1 MRLARFLTK
10 GNIVVIGEWQLNID
24 LQTISDGDNTREL
37 EPLLF
42 KLLCYFIEHNGR
54 IIPRQELAEKI
65 WLQSYVDDNAINRA
79 ISELRKALKSAKQ
92 PGQSIKT
99 HYRTGYSLFIPITM
113 PEASPIIA
121 STESVETIQNV
132 VSVQK
137 STTTSNNTYFT
148 IERSRKLILPL
159 LSFILLLGAFVAVT
173 MTSTDQ
179 KQKKQQTHSAPTP
192 KELKLSA
199 QTISWHKGTHYNLK
213 LSPHKDKL
221 AFLVDTMDKNTKTTL
236 YIINLETGKELLID
250 SGYLVVNG
258 WSHDSERLFYTQC
271 KNSTK
276 AECEIIQAS
285 DLLSAQPKLQ
295 HLDNPLLDS
304 NLKYIYDYTEIDNT
318 AIFSRNNYRNIAHLT
333 ALYSLDLDTKEEIRI
348 TNPNI
353 NGTGDLLLAVIPNPN
368 RIIYERHQITHSEIY
383 MSNLDG
389 SSPMK
394 LFDQPYRTWVITYDR
409 KNNELLWYNR
419 HKSSIESYSLDE
431 MQMLPAIHAPIARSN
446 YAFSLSKNSILSSTD
461 LHDHDL
467 LILDL
472 DKNTQAEIANP
483 AKNESNGFKLEKQKT
498 YFQVKNFHGVS
509 HWLKHNSQ
517 YKDITSIIGKNN
529 KVMDADLSQSALLAY
544 NKEKLLLTLL
554 NTNDFSVIEQWP
566 ARGSVITAK
575 INGQYIAL
583 LSTDKQMNST
593 LNIYDRQQSTWDK
606 VDILTP
612 FSFDW
617 INSTELIANN
627 KTQQLIQ
634 YDVVSHQFKKLSLS
648 KELQKIKQSLQ
659 QLNYDSGFLYFTTET
674 DIYRAPLDKLTKVE
688 TVFSLSNKGMSF
700 ILGSNIQDNTL
711 HLSVL
716 RARNKNYI
724 ELYTDA
730 TKNMHTTER
739 PVSFFS
745 L

>member
-1 MRLARFLTK
+1 MRLASFLTK

-24 LQTISDGDNTREL
+24 QQSISDGDNTREL

-42 KLLCYFIEHNGR
+42 KLLCHFIEHNGR

-99 HYRTGYSLFIPITM
+99 HYRTGYSLFIPVIM
-113 PEASPIIA
+113 PEATPIIA

-132 VSVQK
+132 ASVQTN
-137 STTTSNNTYFT
+137 TTTSNNTNFT
-148 IERSRKLILPL
+148 IKRSRKLILSL
-159 LSFILLLGAFVAVT
+159 LILLLGAFVAIT
-173 MTSTDQ
+173 ILSTEQ
-179 KQKKQQTHSAPTP
+179 KPKNQQTHSAPTP

-199 QTISWHKGTHYNLK
+199 QTISWHKGTHYNLR

-221 AFLVDTMDKNTKTTL
+221 AFLVDSMDKNTKTTL

-295 HLDNPLLDS
+295 HLNNPLLDA
-304 NLKYIYDYTEIDNT
+304 NLKYIFDYTEIDNT

-353 NGTGDLLLAVIPNPN
+353 NGTGDLLLAVIPNPS

-389 SSPMK
+389 SSPIK
-394 LFDQPYRTWVITYDR
+394 LIVQPYRIWVITYDR
-409 KNNELLWYNR
+409 KNNELLWYDR
-419 HKSSIESYSLDE
+419 HTSTIESYSLDE

-446 YAFSLSKNSILSSTD
+446 YAFSLSKNSILNSTD

-472 DKNTQAEIANP
+472 DKNTQTEIANP
-483 AKNESNGFKLEKQKT
+483 AKNEANGFKLEKQNT
-498 YFQVKNFHGVS
+498 YFQVRNFHGVS

-529 KVMDADLSQSALLAY
+529 RVLDADLSQNALLIY

-566 ARGSVITAK
+566 ARGSITTAK

-606 VDILTP
+606 VNILMP

-617 INSTELIANN
+617 INSTELIVNN
-627 KTQQLIQ
+627 RTQQLIQ
-634 YDVVSHQFKKLSLS
+634 YDMVSHQLKKLSLS
-648 KELQKIKQSLQ
+648 KELQKIKQSLR

-688 TVFSLSNKGMSF
+688 TVFTPSNKVMSL

-711 HLSVL
+711 HISVL
-716 RARNKNYI
+716 TAQNKNYI
-724 ELYTDA
+724 ELYKEAAKD
-730 TKNMHTTER
+730 MPEIER